1 MHKNR
6 FFLLWFLAAVCLCGC
21 NKQAKINSQKIDE
34 LSQRI
39 TRLEQNQ
46 AKQMQ
51 VLQAELTELAPELN
65 KVNSAYFEKDRD
77 AALFFHTNTLYLL
90 LTIGKQIET
99 QLQLADSER
108 EAQNSLEYAYHTNEL
123 SALYICTAQVSQ
135 SLIEEQKVIVDSVN
149 AETRN
154 LTADSQ
160 AAVLQSIQTSTA
172 PDPALLPWR
181 QSIQADLA
189 RLEQKLDLIN
199 NRLASTNLPANL
211 PLSSH

>member
-1 MHKNR
+1 MHKSN
-6 FFLLWFLAAVCLCGC
+6 FFILWFVAGVLLCGC
-21 NKQAKINSQKIDE
+21 NKQAKINSKKIDD

-39 TRLEQNQ
+39 TRLEENQNQ
-46 AKQMQ
+46 QLKI
-51 VLQAELTELAPELN
+51 LQGELTELAPELN

-108 EAQNSLEYAYHTNEL
+108 ETQNSLEYTYNTNEL
-123 SALYICTAQVSQ
+123 SALYLCTAQISQ
-135 SLIEEQKVIVDSVN
+135 SLIQEQKAIVDSVN

-154 LTADSQ
+154 VTADSQ
-160 AAVLQSIQTSTA
+160 AVLLQSIKTA
-172 PDPALLPWR
+172 TTPDPALLPWR

-189 RLEQKLDLIN
+189 RLEQKLDTISS
-199 NRLASTNLPANL
+199 RLANTNSSLPI
-211 PLSSH
+211 H